1 MSDTLKIHGN
11 TIIIDHGF
19 GVLSVYCHLHKLLV
33 KENQMVKQGQKI
45 AEMGNT
51 GLVSGPHL
59 HWGLSLQ
66 NVRVDPLFWVD
77 KELNVLTFNSKK
89 Q

>member
-1 MSDTLKIHGN
+1 MSDIKIHGN

-66 NVRVDPLFWVD
+66 NV
-77 KELNVLTFNSKK
+77 KLTLCFGLIKS
-89 Q
+89 